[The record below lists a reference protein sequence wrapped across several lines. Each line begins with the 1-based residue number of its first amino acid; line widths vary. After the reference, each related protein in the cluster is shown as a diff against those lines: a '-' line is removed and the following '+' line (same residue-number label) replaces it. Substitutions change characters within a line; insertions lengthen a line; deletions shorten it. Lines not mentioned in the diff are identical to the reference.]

1 MAMNLLDLEEIAKES
16 KLSIHTIRAWRRQ
29 RRFPVVKLGR
39 RVLVLREDW
48 EKFVRSGFV
57 EAAPAP
63 QRAKPSQITAR
74 PVYGTEALEA
84 R

>member
-16 KLSIHTIRAWRRQ
+16 NLSIHTIRAWRRQ

-48 EKFVRSGFV
+48 EKFVRSGLV
-57 EAAPAP
+57 EAAPEPA
-63 QRAKPSQITAR
+63 RSSEITAR
-74 PVYGTEALEA
+74 PVHGTEALEA

>member
-1 MAMNLLDLEEIAKES
+1 MPMNLLDLEDIAREG
-16 KLSIHTIRAWRRQ
+16 KLSIHTVRAWRRQ

-48 EKFVRSGFV
+48 EKFVRSGLV
-57 EAAPAP
+57 EAVPTPA
-63 QRAKPSQITAR
+63 SVR
-74 PVYGTEALEA
+74 PDNGGGLPEA